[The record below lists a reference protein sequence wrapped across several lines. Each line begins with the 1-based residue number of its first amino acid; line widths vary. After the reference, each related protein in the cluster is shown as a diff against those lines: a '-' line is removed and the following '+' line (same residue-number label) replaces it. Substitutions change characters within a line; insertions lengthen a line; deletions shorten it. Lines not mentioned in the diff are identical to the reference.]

1 MSADHDAVSP
11 VAASNA
17 VRRVYQHAHG
27 RLVARCDEASARS
40 VVSSSCRRRRP
51 ALHWRAMPDPLVR
64 AMRPDEWDAV
74 AELIYVSTNA
84 WYTARGAG
92 PIFTGGPDVAR
103 LFPETYE
110 ALDPGCTLVAEH
122 PRTGRL
128 MGSCFHHPRETHVSL
143 GIMNVHPAYFGMGVA
158 RRLLRAITDDADAR
172 GLPVRLVSS
181 AFNLDSYSLYTRA
194 GFVPRRT
201 YQDVLLVV
209 PEGGLPHDAPRRAQV
224 RPATLADVPAM
235 VALEEELTGIRRG
248 GDFAHFVTNSQ
259 GIWHVSVLEG
269 DRGRLDAFVGSVA
282 HPGSRMVGPG
292 VARTEDDA
300 AAVLLAELDRHRGHS
315 PVFLVPV
322 DAADLVARAYAWGG
336 RNVEMHVHQ
345 VRGACPP
352 MHGVTLPTFMPET
365 G

>member
-1 MSADHDAVSP
+1 MTLHPQAQVLLDMMNAAPGPTPAELTPSALREQYASLAMPATVEGVDREDRTIPGPGGPLAVRIYRPVGAGTTPGIVYFHGGGWVIGDLETHDGGCAALA
-11 VAASNA
+11 AAS
-17 VRRVYQHAHG
+17 
-27 RLVARCDEASARS
+27 
-40 VVSSSCRRRRP
+40 
-51 ALHWRAMPDPLVR
+51 
-64 AMRPDEWDAV
+64 
-74 AELIYVSTNA
+74 
-84 WYTARGAG
+84 
-92 PIFTGGPDVAR
+92 
-103 LFPETYE
+103 
-110 ALDPGCTLVAEH
+110 GCTLVAEH

-201 YQDVLLVV
+201 YQDVLLAV

-248 GDFAHFVTNSQ
+248 GDFAHFVTNAQ

-322 DAADLVARAYAWGG
+322 DAAGLVARAYAWGG

-352 MHGVTLPTFMPET
+352 MHGVTLPTFKI
-365 G
+365 GRAHV